1 MCVCCVRG
9 LRSAL
14 QALILALQSSTL
26 LQSINPSPPF
36 VMTSPYPM
44 IGLGIAILAL
54 TWQGY
59 DPLALE
65 DGLTPVEDNVGLL
78 ETRVTATNL
87 SPELLMLGQFQ
98 YFPRNVALFLSVP

>member
-1 MCVCCVRG
+1 VRG

-14 QALILALQSSTL
+14 QALILALQSSTP

-54 TWQGY
+54 T
-59 DPLALE
+59 
-65 DGLTPVEDNVGLL
+65 
-78 ETRVTATNL
+78 
-87 SPELLMLGQFQ
+87 
-98 YFPRNVALFLSVP
+98 